1 MSTVLKFKVES
12 FRKIPNPYTA
22 EIGDNA
28 PQMYIAICDVKNL
41 PDSIPMET
49 NPREQK
55 LTTAVPKKI
64 QNSLVNE
71 VSFGDFY
78 LLNRGL
84 CISAASVEFNNYSN
98 ELTLVFEDLDVHGDV
113 DGGHTYKVILENR
126 DKLEPRTQFVK
137 LELLEHVENCF
148 QRLAAARNT
157 STQVKD
163 QSIAE
168 LENRFE
174 IVKKGIQGAPY
185 EGNIYFEENGE
196 GDIDVTDILAILNL
210 FNIDDYPE
218 KDTPP
223 IVSYSGKRRCT
234 TAYINYHK
242 MYGDSLDNPYVKML
256 PIMKD
261 FFDLYDTIERN
272 MGKFYKEKTPGGQY
286 GKTKGV
292 SVVKQGADPF
302 KSKFNNKDMDY
313 QTPTGFIYPILG
325 AFRALIEKNA
335 DGYYKWRKDPFKVLE
350 KLGGELVFTTVD
362 RSRSLGNNPQSVGKD
377 RGHWV
382 TLYMLVRMSLID

>member
-12 FRKIPNPYTA
+12 FRKIPNPYTV
-22 EIGDNA
+22 ESGDKA
-28 PQMYIAICDVKNL
+28 PQMYVAICDVKNL
-41 PDSIPMET
+41 PDNIPMET

-55 LTTAVPKKI
+55 LTTNVPKKI
-64 QNSLVNE
+64 QYTLVNE

-98 ELTLVFEDLDVHGDV
+98 ELTLVFEDLDVHGDI
-113 DGGHTYKVILENR
+113 DGGHTYKVILANR
-126 DKLEPRTQFVK
+126 DKLEPGAQFIK

-174 IVKKGIQGAPY
+174 IVKEGIEGAPY
-185 EGNIYFEENGE
+185 ANNIFFEENGP
-196 GDIDVTDILAILNL
+196 GDIDVTDIIAILNL
-210 FNIDDYPE
+210 FNIDKYPD
-218 KDTPP
+218 KDNAP
-223 IVSYSGKRRCT
+223 ITSYSGKRRCISD
-234 TAYINYHK
+234 YIDYHK
-242 MYGDSLDNPYVKML
+242 KYGKSLDNPYMKMSK
-256 PIMKD
+256 IMKD
-261 FFDLYDTIERN
+261 IFELYDRIECN
-272 MGKFYKEKTPGGQY
+272 MGKYYKEKTPGGQY

-292 SVVKQGADPF
+292 SVVKQGSDRF
-302 KSKFNNKDMDY
+302 RSKFGNNEMDY

-325 AFRALIEKNA
+325 AFRALLEKDAN
-335 DGYYKWRKDPFKVLE
+335 GFYRWRKNPFNVLD

-382 TLYMLVRMSLID
+382 TMYMLVRMSLLD